1 MFGSNGDLV
10 SCRPHHLPIV
20 PLLLVGDQP
29 SLDEDVVEED
39 VDDIVVTG
47 VDLSGNSLAATDDVL
62 CVQRQ
67 SCLAAPTFCLRLL
80 LGDQLLPFPNTGD
93 SPVFP

>member
-1 MFGSNGDLV
+1 MLGPDGDLV
-10 SCRPHHLPIV
+10 VGRLYNFPII
-20 PLLLVGDQP
+20 PLLLVGDQS

-39 VDDIVVTG
+39 IDDIIVTG